1 MIWWV
6 FALFLFVPLLV
17 HLFDFR
23 KAKRIYFST
32 IKYISNLS
40 SKTKSTSRLKYLVV
54 LGNRLLIFGCIL
66 FSIWHLV
73 SDKEV
78 KKTGSV
84 SLYFDNSVSSTINDG
99 AAILYDLVQ
108 DLTNQNQKPIHLISN
123 IDNQSIASVSDFGLS
138 SSYSS
143 KALNSVFEYDMAEY
157 ASNNNILL
165 SDFQRVN
172 TQDLASVLI
181 DSTKRY
187 RIILLNKL
195 SEHRNLAVDSLW
207 LQTNPNDLSE
217 LTVYVDFVKYNMAS
231 GSVVVKLMQGTRQLS
246 SIVKELGE
254 LDVLEFDIPMDAYG
268 QYSLQIDGDEV
279 AYDNEFFFVR
289 EVKNKPVISVLNN
302 EGGRAIE
309 EVFNNSSL
317 FDTKILN
324 TQNPDYERLEG
335 SDLIV
340 FNNFF
345 ELPINLIEQFDGK
358 YLLIFPPDSIDGLS
372 YSGLDGM
379 SFSQNSSDPLEI
391 DIIPGNDLMRGIFD
405 ENTQPGTMPKLS
417 PAFHVKGSF
426 EPIINF
432 RDGSPFL
439 FSTQK
444 NYIFNTS
451 LNNSQG
457 FESNALFLPVLYQ
470 IAFTSAG
477 GIEAPYV
484 YPGNSIKL
492 DVPVTDI
499 PIKLVGEGFEVIPD
513 FNSIESKTTLSI
525 PNDVKPGIYHLIRE
539 EDTLQHLAINI
550 PGNESV
556 MIAPSLEDL
565 ERAFEQYD
573 NVTVSQVYEGAEN
586 TMFASSESVGLWKYA
601 LILALI
607 LILTETML
615 HRFLK

>member
-6 FALFLFVPLLV
+6 FALFLVVPILV

-23 KAKRIYFST
+23 RAKRLYFSS
-32 IKYISNLS
+32 IKFISNLS
-40 SKTKSTSRLKYLVV
+40 SKTKSTSKLKYLVV

-66 FSIWHLV
+66 FSMWHLV
-73 SDKEV
+73 SDKEM
-78 KKTGSV
+78 KRTGPV

-99 AAILYDLVQ
+99 GAILYDLVQ

-123 IDNQSIASVSDFGLS
+123 TDNQSITAVSDFGLS

-157 ASNNNILL
+157 VSNNNILL
-165 SDFQRVN
+165 SDFQRVI

-181 DSTKRY
+181 DSTKQY
-187 RIILLNKL
+187 QIILLNKL

-217 LTVYVDFVKYNMAS
+217 LTVYVNFVKYNMS
-231 GSVVVKLMQGTRQLS
+231 NGSVVVKLMKGSRQLS
-246 SIVKELGE
+246 SVVKELEG

-302 EGGRAIE
+302 KGGRAIE

-324 TQNPDYERLEG
+324 TQNLDYERLNE

-340 FNNFF
+340 FNNFS

-358 YLLIFPPDSIDGLS
+358 YLLIFPSDSIDVLS
-372 YSGLDGM
+372 YNGLDGM
-379 SFSQNSSDPLEI
+379 SFSQNSSNPLEI
-391 DIIPGNDLMRGIFD
+391 DIISGNDLMRGVFD
-405 ENTQPGTMPKLS
+405 EKTKPGTMPQLN
-417 PAFHVKGSF
+417 PVFNVMGSF

-451 LNNSQG
+451 LTNNQG
-457 FESNALFLPVLYQ
+457 FESSALFLPVLYQ

-477 GIEAPYV
+477 GVETPYV
-484 YPGNSIKL
+484 YPGSSLSL

-499 PIKLVGEGFEVIPD
+499 PIKLVREGFEVIPD
-513 FNSIESKTTLSI
+513 FNSIESKTTISI
-525 PNDVKPGIYHLIRE
+525 SNDVKPGVYHLIRE
-539 EDTLQHLAINI
+539 EDTLRQLAINI
-550 PGNESV
+550 PRNESV

-565 ERAFEQYD
+565 ERAFSQYD
-573 NVTVSQVYEGAEN
+573 NVTVSQVYEGVEN
-586 TMFASSESVGLWKYA
+586 TVFASSESVGLWKYA
-601 LILALI
+601 LILALL

>member
-78 KKTGSV
+78 KRTGPV

-143 KALNSVFEYDMAEY
+143 KALKSVFEYDMAKY
-157 ASNNNILL
+157 ANNNNILL
-165 SDFQRVN
+165 SDFQSVN
-172 TQDLASVLI
+172 TQDLTNVLI
-181 DSTKRY
+181 DSTKQY

-217 LTVYVDFVKYNMAS
+217 LTVYVDFAKYNMTR
-231 GSVVVKLMQGTRQLS
+231 GSVVVKLMQGARQLS
-246 SIVKELGE
+246 SVVKELGE

-279 AYDNEFFFVR
+279 TYDNLFFFVR

-324 TQNPDYERLEG
+324 TKNPDYERLER

-358 YLLIFPPDSIDGLS
+358 YLLIFPPDSIDGFS

-391 DIIPGNDLMRGIFD
+391 DIIPGNDLMRGVFD
-405 ENTQPGTMPKLS
+405 ENTKPGTMPKLS
-417 PAFHVKGSF
+417 PSFNVMGSF

-444 NYIFNTS
+444 NFIFNTS

-477 GIEAPYV
+477 GVEIPYV
-484 YPGNSIKL
+484 YPGSSLSL

-499 PIKLVGEGFEVIPD
+499 PIKLVREGFEVIPD
-513 FNSIESKTTLSI
+513 FNSIESKTTISI

-550 PGNESV
+550 PRNESV

-573 NVTVSQVYEGAEN
+573 NVTVSQVYEGTEN
-586 TMFASSESVGLWKYA
+586 TVFASSESVGLWKYA

>member
-40 SKTKSTSRLKYLVV
+40 SKTKSTSRLKYLAV

-66 FSIWHLV
+66 ISIWHLV

-78 KKTGSV
+78 KRTGPV

-143 KALNSVFEYDMAEY
+143 KSLNSVVEYDMAEY

-172 TQDLASVLI
+172 TQDLKSILI
-181 DSTKRY
+181 DSTKQY

-231 GSVVVKLMQGTRQLS
+231 GSVVVKLMQGSRQLS
-246 SIVKELGE
+246 SIVKEIGE

-279 AYDNEFFFVR
+279 TYDNQFFFVR

-324 TQNPDYERLEG
+324 TQNLDYERLEG

-345 ELPINLIEQFDGK
+345 ELPINLIEQFDSK

-391 DIIPGNDLMRGIFD
+391 DIIPGNDLMRGVFD

-513 FNSIESKTTLSI
+513 FSSIESKTTLSI

-550 PGNESV
+550 PENESV

-586 TMFASSESVGLWKYA
+586 TVFASSESVGLWKYA